1 MPETSFLD
9 LALVF
14 LIAAVVA
21 VLLFKRLGF
30 GAVLGYLAAGVAI
43 GPHGLGLIAEA
54 GQVLSYAEFGIVL
67 LMFLLGLELSPERL
81 WKMRRFVFGLGSLQL
96 LVTTAALAALANLLL
111 DNWLAAFVVGLA
123 LAQSSTAIAMR
134 VLAERG
140 EVTSRHGRVA
150 FSISLFQ
157 DMTAVPILA
166 VIPLMV
172 VTTGATEESQAFGSA
187 LLKTTLVII
196 ALVMTGRYLLPHVF
210 RLVSQSRLVE
220 VFSATALLVVVFVAW
235 LMEFAGLSVTLGAFL
250 AGVMLA
256 GSEYRHEIES
266 HIQPYKGLLLGL
278 FFMGIGMSVD
288 LSLLWN
294 EAMLVIGAVAVL
306 LLVKGLILV
315 AIGRALGGMDLP
327 RAMLMAALISAGG
340 EFGFVVGTEG
350 LKAGLLDEPTYALLI
365 TVASLSMALTPLLAL
380 IAARLQPRHPVHAP
394 EFDRIEPHHARVIVA
409 GFGRVGQMIG
419 RLLAAQRIPFTALE
433 NSPEQVDFMRRFGNR
448 IYFGDPARPEILE
461 AAGADQAEVFVLT
474 TDDPEANLRT
484 ARLVRRRYPHLR
496 IFARAR
502 NRTHAFRLMEL
513 DLDGVSRETLGCAL
527 ELGQGVLQALGMEQ
541 DRAAERVR
549 VFREHDER
557 LIARQ
562 RLFHTDEQA
571 LVASDAAARRELET
585 LFEADIDDDD
595 EDAPMDPGADGGQA
609 GGRRPAG

>member
-172 VTTGATEESQAFGSA
+172 VTTGAAEESQAFGSA

-294 EAMLVIGAVAVL
+294 EAMLVLGAVAVL

-327 RAMLMAALISAGG
+327 KAMLMAALISAGG

-609 GGRRPAG
+609 RGRRPAG

>member
-172 VTTGATEESQAFGSA
+172 VTTGAAEESQAFGSA

-294 EAMLVIGAVAVL
+294 EAMLVLGAVAVL

-327 RAMLMAALISAGG
+327 KAMLMAALISAGG

-585 LFEADIDDDD
+585 LFEADIDDED

>member
-1 MPETSFLD
+1 MPEASFLD

-21 VLLFKRLGF
+21 VLLFRRLGF
-30 GAVLGYLAAGVAI
+30 GAVLGYLAAGVVI

-54 GQVLSYAEFGIVL
+54 SQVLSFAEFGIVL

-81 WKMRRFVFGLGSLQL
+81 WRMRRFVFGLGSLQL
-96 LVTTAALAALANLLL
+96 LVTTLALAALANLLL
-111 DNWLAAFVVGLA
+111 ENWLASFVVGLA

-150 FSISLFQ
+150 FSISLLQ

-166 VIPLMV
+166 LIPLLV
-172 VTTGATEESQAFGSA
+172 STGTEQQADPLGAALIKTALVIVA
-187 LLKTTLVII
+187 LLL
-196 ALVMTGRYLLPHVF
+196 TGRYALPHVF
-210 RLVSQSRLVE
+210 RLVSQTRLVE

-235 LMEFAGLSVTLGAFL
+235 LMEFAGLSVTLGAFM

-294 EAMLVIGAVAVL
+294 ETLLVLGAVATL

-315 AIGRALGGMDLP
+315 GIGRALGGMDLP
-327 RAMLMAALISAGG
+327 RAMLMAALICAGG

-350 LKAGLLDEPTYALLI
+350 LKAGLIDEPTYGLLI
-365 TVASLSMALTPLLAL
+365 TVASMSMALTPLLAL
-380 IAARLQPRHPVHAP
+380 LAARMQPRFPAPPPEYDQIASHHP
-394 EFDRIEPHHARVIVA
+394 RVIIA

-419 RLLAAQRIPFTALE
+419 RLLAAQRISFTALE

-461 AAGADQAEVFVLT
+461 AARADEAEVFVLT
-474 TDDPEANLRT
+474 TDDAEANLRT
-484 ARLVRRRYPHLR
+484 ARMVRRQYPHLR

-527 ELGQGVLQALGMEQ
+527 ELGQGVLEALGIE
-541 DRAAERVR
+541 AGLASERVR
-549 VFREHDER
+549 MFREHDER

-571 LVASDAAARRELET
+571 LVASDAAARRELEA
-585 LFEADIDDDD
+585 LFEADIGDDI
-595 EDAPMDPGADGGQA
+595 GAGAASRGSSPA
-609 GGRRPAG
+609 TRRHGD